1 MICSGCPSLPG
12 GPGDA
17 PWICDHC
24 YYKHPDPV
32 DDPFYQSTVKS
43 LMYFCAAILLFVS
56 TRASSSF
63 SMTNYSLFSRILLVS
78 GSPSAR
84 MPPKSG
90 RILSNYC
97 IQWNCLLIRACPSTT
112 NLLIQVKMLTP
123 PQASP
128 LLLFIGKQVTQ
139 QMWEAMHHHAR
150 KHLHLVKVRNQ
161 SQLLQLRNQVA
172 LEDQRHPI
180 SLEEFPMLFLNNPVS
195 YL

>member
-32 DDPFYQSTVKS
+32 DDPFYQSTVKT

-56 TRASSSF
+56 TRVSSSF
-63 SMTNYSLFSRILLVS
+63 SLANYLIFSRILLVS
-78 GSPSAR
+78 GSPSAH

-90 RILSNYC
+90 RILNSSC
-97 IQWNCLLIRACPSTT
+97 IQWSCLLIHACPSTT
-112 NLLIQVKMLTP
+112 NLLIQVKMLAP
-123 PQASP
+123 PQANP
-128 LLLFIGKQVTQ
+128 MLLCIGKQVTQ
-139 QMWEAMHHHAR
+139 QMWEAMDRHAH
-150 KHLHLVKVRNQ
+150 KHLHLAKVRNQ
-161 SQLLQLRNQVA
+161 PQLLQLPNQVA
-172 LEDQRHPI
+172 LEGQYHPI
-180 SLEEFPMLFLNNPVS
+180 SPEEFPMLFLNNPVS